1 MVQDQSVPSA
11 SETEKETKGVGHMFD
26 ITTTTNGIMDRF
38 NDFDDMFKSM
48 NAMFGD
54 LFDGRKNRG
63 LSIISRPHNLYTY
76 KDEKGHVIGNKL
88 EVVTTPFKKDE
99 VEVEVQNG
107 ILTVRCGSKNRV
119 DEDKDSMVH
128 HGISSQSYT
137 FSLKLADR
145 ADVDKI
151 EAKNEDGI
159 LTIKIPLKAEEVSEP
174 KKISVL

>member
-1 MVQDQSVPSA
+1 MQKQ
-11 SETEKETKGVGHMFD
+11 KKGNKGVSHMFD
-26 ITTTTNGIMDRF
+26 ITTTKNGIMDRF

-54 LFDGRKNRG
+54 LFNGRKNSG
-63 LSIISRPHNLYTY
+63 LSIINRPHNLYTY

-99 VEVEVQNG
+99 VGVEVQNG
-107 ILTVRCGSKNRV
+107 ILTVRCGSENKIE
-119 DEDKDSMVH
+119 EDNESMVH

-137 FSLKLADR
+137 FSLRLADR
-145 ADVDKI
+145 ADIDKI

>member
-1 MVQDQSVPSA
+1 
-11 SETEKETKGVGHMFD
+11 MFD
-26 ITTTTNGIMDRF
+26 IATTTNGIINRF

-54 LFDGRKNRG
+54 LFDGRKNKG
-63 LSIISRPHNLYTY
+63 LSFLSRPHNLYTY
-76 KDEKGHVIGNKL
+76 KDDKGHVVGNKL

-99 VEVEVQNG
+99 VSVEVQNG
-107 ILTVRCGSKNRV
+107 ILTVKCGNGNKV
-119 DEDKDSMVH
+119 EDDKDAMVH

-145 ADVDKI
+145 ADIDKI
-151 EAKNEDGI
+151 AAKNEDGI
-159 LTIKIPLKAEEVSEP
+159 LTIKIPLKTEEVTEP

>member
-1 MVQDQSVPSA
+1 
-11 SETEKETKGVGHMFD
+11 MFD
-26 ITTTTNGIMDRF
+26 ITTTKNGIMDRF

-54 LFDGRKNRG
+54 LFNGRKNSG
-63 LSIISRPHNLYTY
+63 LSIINRPHNLYTY

-99 VEVEVQNG
+99 VGVEVQNG
-107 ILTVRCGSKNRV
+107 ILTVRCGSENKIE
-119 DEDKDSMVH
+119 EDNESMVH

-137 FSLKLADR
+137 FSLRLADR
-145 ADVDKI
+145 ADIDKI